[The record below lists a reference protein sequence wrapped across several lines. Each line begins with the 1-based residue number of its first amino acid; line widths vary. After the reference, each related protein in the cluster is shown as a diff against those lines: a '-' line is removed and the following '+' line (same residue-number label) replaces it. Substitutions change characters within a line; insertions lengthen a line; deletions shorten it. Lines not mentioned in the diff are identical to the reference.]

1 MSSFTQGL
9 EIFLQQ
15 LRSLDCENRPR
26 VDQSDLDRIERLKTA
41 LAEHLRS
48 EATVGTSSR
57 LRQAFSLRQGYGGQD
72 VAAAPEDVPN
82 PEARARHSEAAVAR
96 SSVTVEQ
103 KLDSTADLLPTV
115 ELVPAK
121 NEGDQEQR
129 LAALR
134 EKALVCTKCAHL
146 AEFRHSVVF
155 GVGNPNAE
163 LMFVGEAPG
172 ADEDLRGEPFVGKA
186 GELLTRIIETMGFT
200 RSEVYIANVLK
211 CRPDMPKGS
220 SGNRQPTPEEMQ
232 TCLPY
237 LRAQIEIIQ
246 PKVMVALGGVAMKG
260 LFGTSE
266 PMKSLRGRW
275 HSFGDIPVMATFHP
289 SYLLRN
295 QALSEKRKVW
305 EDMLQVLERLQ
316 APITQRQRNFF
327 LSKS

>member
-9 EIFLQQ
+9 EILLQQ
-15 LRSLDCENRPR
+15 LRSLDCQNRPR
-26 VDQSDLDRIERLKTA
+26 VDQSNLDRIERLRIA
-41 LAEHLRS
+41 LAEYRRS
-48 EATVGTSSR
+48 ETTVGTSSR
-57 LRQAFSLRQGYGGQD
+57 LRQAY

-82 PEARARHSEAAVAR
+82 PEARAGHSEAAAAR

-103 KLDSTADLLPTV
+103 GLDPTMDRLPTV
-115 ELVPAK
+115 DLVPAK
-121 NEGDQEQR
+121 NDDQEQR

-134 EKALVCTKCAHL
+134 EKVLVCTKCAHL

-200 RSEVYIANVLK
+200 RGEVYIANVLK

-220 SGNRQPTPEEMQ
+220 SGNRPPTPEEMQ

-237 LRAQIEIIQ
+237 LRAQIEIIR

>member
-9 EIFLQQ
+9 EILLQQ

-26 VDQSDLDRIERLKTA
+26 VDQSNLDRIERLKIT

-48 EATVGTSSR
+48 ETMLGTSSR
-57 LRQAFSLRQGYGGQD
+57 LRKATRLSSPKSY
-72 VAAAPEDVPN
+72 VAATPEDVRN
-82 PEARARHSEAAVAR
+82 LEARARHSEAAAAR

-103 KLDSTADLLPTV
+103 ELDPTADLVPTSD
-115 ELVPAK
+115 LVPAN
-121 NEGDQEQR
+121 NEDDREQR

-134 EKALVCTKCAHL
+134 EKVLVCTKCAHL

-220 SGNRQPTPEEMQ
+220 SGNRPPTPEEMQ

-327 LSKS
+327 LSK

>member
-9 EIFLQQ
+9 EILLQQ
-15 LRSLDCENRPR
+15 LRSLDRENRPR
-26 VDQSDLDRIERLKTA
+26 VDQSNLDRIERLKLA
-41 LAEHLRS
+41 LAEHLRT
-48 EATVGTSSR
+48 ETTVGTSSR
-57 LRQAFSLRQGYGGQD
+57 LRQAARLSSPKSY

-82 PEARARHSEAAVAR
+82 PDARARHSEAAAAR
-96 SSVTVEQ
+96 SSVTAEQ
-103 KLDSTADLLPTV
+103 ELDPTAD
-115 ELVPAK
+115 
-121 NEGDQEQR
+121 DQERR

-134 EKALVCTKCAHL
+134 ETVLVCTKCAHL

-155 GVGNPNAE
+155 GVGSPEAE

-186 GELLTRIIETMGFT
+186 GELLTRIIETMGFA

-220 SGNRQPTPEEMQ
+220 SGNRPPTPEEMQ

-327 LSKS
+327 LSK

>member
-9 EIFLQQ
+9 EILLQQ
-15 LRSLDCENRPR
+15 LRSLDRENRPR
-26 VDQSDLDRIERLKTA
+26 VDQSNLDRIERLKLA

-48 EATVGTSSR
+48 ETTAGTSSR
-57 LRQAFSLRQGYGGQD
+57 LRQAY
-72 VAAAPEDVPN
+72 VAAAPEDAPD
-82 PEARARHSEAAVAR
+82 PKLRARHSEAAAAR
-96 SSVTVEQ
+96 SSVTAEQ
-103 KLDSTADLLPTV
+103 ELDPTAD
-115 ELVPAK
+115 
-121 NEGDQEQR
+121 DQERR

-134 EKALVCTKCAHL
+134 ETVLVCTKCAHL

-155 GVGNPNAE
+155 GVGSPKAE

-186 GELLTRIIETMGFT
+186 GELLTRIIETMGFA

-220 SGNRQPTPEEMQ
+220 SGNRPPTPEEMQ

-316 APITQRQRNFF
+316 TPITQRQRNFF
-327 LSKS
+327 LSKA

>member
-9 EIFLQQ
+9 EILLQQ
-15 LRSLDCENRPR
+15 LRSLDRDNRPR
-26 VDQSDLDRIERLKTA
+26 VDQSSIDRIVRLKID
-41 LAEHLRS
+41 LP
-48 EATVGTSSR
+48 VGMSSR
-57 LRQAFSLRQGYGGQD
+57 
-72 VAAAPEDVPN
+72 
-82 PEARARHSEAAVAR
+82 
-96 SSVTVEQ
+96 SSGMDEQ
-103 KLDSTADLLPTV
+103 
-115 ELVPAK
+115 ELVPTESK
-121 NEGDQEQR
+121 QELVPTESLVPSESDQEGR
-129 LAALR
+129 LEALR
-134 EKALVCTKCAHL
+134 ETVLVCAKCAHL

-172 ADEDLRGEPFVGKA
+172 ADEDLRGEPFVGRA

-200 RSEVYIANVLK
+200 RSAVYIANVLK

-220 SGNRQPTPEEMQ
+220 SGNRPPTTEEMQ

-246 PKVMVALGGVAMKG
+246 PKVMVALGGIAMRG

-316 APITQRQRNFF
+316 APISQRQRNFF
-327 LSKS
+327 LAKS

>member
-1 MSSFTQGL
+1 MSSFTHGL
-9 EIFLQQ
+9 DILLQL
-15 LRSLDCENRPR
+15 LRSLDRENRPR
-26 VDQSDLDRIERLKTA
+26 VDQSIIDRIEKLKIPVGMSSPSSATNEQELDA
-41 LAEHLRS
+41 AE
-48 EATVGTSSR
+48 A
-57 LRQAFSLRQGYGGQD
+57 QAS
-72 VAAAPEDVPN
+72 A
-82 PEARARHSEAAVAR
+82 
-96 SSVTVEQ
+96 
-103 KLDSTADLLPTV
+103 STAD
-115 ELVPAK
+115 K
-121 NEGDQEQR
+121 GDQEVR

-134 EKALVCTKCAHL
+134 EKVLVCTKCAHL

-155 GVGNPNAE
+155 GVGNPNAD

-172 ADEDLRGEPFVGKA
+172 ADEDMRGEPFVGKA

-200 RSEVYIANVLK
+200 RSTVYIANVLK

-220 SGNRQPTPEEMQ
+220 SGNRPPTPEEMQ

-246 PKVMVALGGVAMKG
+246 PKAMVALGGTAMRG

-305 EDMLQVLERLQ
+305 EDMLLVLERLQ

-327 LSKS
+327 LTRS

>member
-9 EIFLQQ
+9 DILLQL
-15 LRSLDCENRPR
+15 LRSLDRENRPR
-26 VDQSDLDRIERLKTA
+26 VDQSVIDRIEKLKIP
-41 LAEHLRS
+41 
-48 EATVGTSSR
+48 VGMSSR
-57 LRQAFSLRQGYGGQD
+57 
-72 VAAAPEDVPN
+72 
-82 PEARARHSEAAVAR
+82 
-96 SSVTVEQ
+96 SSATDEQ
-103 KLDSTADLLPTV
+103 
-115 ELVPAK
+115 ELVPTDSEQRFDPAETPASASSHDK
-121 NEGDQEQR
+121 GDQELR
-129 LAALR
+129 LTVLR
-134 EKALVCTKCAHL
+134 EKVLVCIKCAHL

-155 GVGNPNAE
+155 GVGNPSAE

-172 ADEDLRGEPFVGKA
+172 ADEDMRGEPFVGKA

-200 RSEVYIANVLK
+200 RNAVYIANVLK
-211 CRPDMPKGS
+211 CRPDIPKGS
-220 SGNRQPTPEEMQ
+220 SGNRPPTPEEMQ

-246 PKVMVALGGVAMKG
+246 PKVMVALGGIAMRG

-305 EDMLQVLERLQ
+305 EDMLLVLERLQ

-327 LSKS
+327 LTKS

>member
-1 MSSFTQGL
+1 MSSFNQGL
-9 EIFLQQ
+9 EILLQQ
-15 LRSLDCENRPR
+15 LRSLDRENRPR
-26 VDQSDLDRIERLKTA
+26 VDQSNMDRIDRLKQT
-41 LAEHLRS
+41 LAEHL
-48 EATVGTSSR
+48 
-57 LRQAFSLRQGYGGQD
+57 
-72 VAAAPEDVPN
+72 P
-82 PEARARHSEAAVAR
+82 SEAAVESSSQSSAAHEHEPDVSVER
-96 SSVTVEQ
+96 SPIAE
-103 KLDSTADLLPTV
+103 PTHTG
-115 ELVPAK
+115 

-129 LAALR
+129 LGALR
-134 EKALVCTKCAHL
+134 EKVLICTKCEHL
-146 AEFRHSVVF
+146 AAFRHSVVF
-155 GVGNPNAE
+155 GVGNPTAD

-172 ADEDLRGEPFVGKA
+172 ADEDLRGEPFVGRA

-200 RSEVYIANVLK
+200 RSSVYIANVLK

-220 SGNRQPTPEEMQ
+220 SGNRPPTPEEMQ

-246 PKVMVALGGVAMKG
+246 PKVMVALGGIAMKG

-316 APITQRQRNFF
+316 APISQRQRNFF
-327 LSKS
+327 LTKS

>member
-1 MSSFTQGL
+1 MRGALVSSTRLQRIGWNSGPKYRKNSWNSESIVMSSFTQGL
-9 EIFLQQ
+9 EILLQQ
-15 LRSLDCENRPR
+15 LRSLDRDNRPR
-26 VDQSDLDRIERLKTA
+26 VDQSSIDRIVRLKID
-41 LAEHLRS
+41 LP
-48 EATVGTSSR
+48 VGMSSR
-57 LRQAFSLRQGYGGQD
+57 
-72 VAAAPEDVPN
+72 
-82 PEARARHSEAAVAR
+82 
-96 SSVTVEQ
+96 SSGMDEQ
-103 KLDSTADLLPTV
+103 
-115 ELVPAK
+115 ELVPTESK
-121 NEGDQEQR
+121 QELVPTESLVPSESDQEGR
-129 LAALR
+129 LEALR
-134 EKALVCTKCAHL
+134 ETVLVCAKCAHL

-172 ADEDLRGEPFVGKA
+172 ADEDLRGEPFVGRA

-200 RSEVYIANVLK
+200 RSAVYIANVLK

-220 SGNRQPTPEEMQ
+220 SGNRPPTPEEMQ

-246 PKVMVALGGVAMKG
+246 PKVMVALGGIAMRG

-316 APITQRQRNFF
+316 APISQRQRNFF
-327 LSKS
+327 LAKS

>member
-1 MSSFTQGL
+1 MSSFTHGL
-9 EIFLQQ
+9 DILLQL
-15 LRSLDCENRPR
+15 LRSLDRENRPR
-26 VDQSDLDRIERLKTA
+26 VDQSIIDRIEKLKIP
-41 LAEHLRS
+41 
-48 EATVGTSSR
+48 VGMS
-57 LRQAFSLRQGYGGQD
+57 
-72 VAAAPEDVPN
+72 
-82 PEARARHSEAAVAR
+82 AR
-96 SSVTVEQ
+96 SSATDEQ
-103 KLDSTADLLPTV
+103 
-115 ELVPAK
+115 ELVPSDSEQKFDAAEAQGSASTTDK
-121 NEGDQEQR
+121 GEQEVR

-134 EKALVCTKCAHL
+134 EKVLVCTKCAHL

-155 GVGNPNAE
+155 GVGNPNAD

-172 ADEDLRGEPFVGKA
+172 ADEDMRGEPFVGRA

-200 RSEVYIANVLK
+200 RSTVYIANVLK
-211 CRPDMPKGS
+211 CRPDMPKGT
-220 SGNRQPTPEEMQ
+220 SGNRPPTPEEMQ

-246 PKVMVALGGVAMKG
+246 PKVMVALGGIAMRG

-305 EDMLQVLERLQ
+305 EDMLLVLERLQ

-327 LSKS
+327 LTKS

>member
-9 EIFLQQ
+9 DILLQL
-15 LRSLDCENRPR
+15 LRSLDRENRPR
-26 VDQSDLDRIERLKTA
+26 VDQSIIDRIEKLKIP
-41 LAEHLRS
+41 
-48 EATVGTSSR
+48 VGMS
-57 LRQAFSLRQGYGGQD
+57 
-72 VAAAPEDVPN
+72 
-82 PEARARHSEAAVAR
+82 AR
-96 SSVTVEQ
+96 SSATDEQ
-103 KLDSTADLLPTV
+103 
-115 ELVPAK
+115 ELVPTDTEQKFDAA
-121 NEGDQEQR
+121 EAQASATDQGDQEVR

-134 EKALVCTKCAHL
+134 EKVLVCTKCAHL

-155 GVGNPNAE
+155 GVGNPSAK

-172 ADEDLRGEPFVGKA
+172 ADEDMRGEPFVGKA

-200 RSEVYIANVLK
+200 RSAVYIANVLK

-220 SGNRQPTPEEMQ
+220 SGNRPPTPEEMQ

-246 PKVMVALGGVAMKG
+246 PKVMVALGGIAMRG

-305 EDMLQVLERLQ
+305 EDMLLVLERLQ
-316 APITQRQRNFF
+316 APITQRQRNF
-327 LSKS
+327 LLAKS

>member
-9 EIFLQQ
+9 EILLQQ
-15 LRSLDCENRPR
+15 LRSLDRENRPR
-26 VDQSDLDRIERLKTA
+26 VDQSNLDRIERLKLA

-48 EATVGTSSR
+48 ETTVGTSSR
-57 LRQAFSLRQGYGGQD
+57 LRQATRLSSPKSY

-82 PEARARHSEAAVAR
+82 PDARARHSEAAAAR
-96 SSVTVEQ
+96 SSVTAEQ
-103 KLDSTADLLPTV
+103 ELDPTAD
-115 ELVPAK
+115 
-121 NEGDQEQR
+121 DQERR

-134 EKALVCTKCAHL
+134 ETVLVCTKCAHL

-155 GVGNPNAE
+155 GVGSPNAE

-172 ADEDLRGEPFVGKA
+172 VDEDLRGEPFVGKA
-186 GELLTRIIETMGFT
+186 GELLTRIIETMGFA

-220 SGNRQPTPEEMQ
+220 SGNRPPTPEEMQ

-316 APITQRQRNFF
+316 VPITQRQRNFF
-327 LSKS
+327 LSKA

>member
-9 EIFLQQ
+9 EILLQQ
-15 LRSLDCENRPR
+15 LRSLDRENRPR
-26 VDQSDLDRIERLKTA
+26 IEQSSIDRIEKLKVA
-41 LAEHLRS
+41 LAEHL
-48 EATVGTSSR
+48 
-57 LRQAFSLRQGYGGQD
+57 
-72 VAAAPEDVPN
+72 
-82 PEARARHSEAAVAR
+82 HSEAIGPVV
-96 SSVTVEQ
+96 SSMTAEQ
-103 KLDSTADLLPTV
+103 KV
-115 ELVPAK
+115 VPATDIVPSNDK
-121 NEGDQEQR
+121 HDQEQR

-134 EKALVCTKCAHL
+134 ETVMVCTKCSHL
-146 AEFRHSVVF
+146 AAFRHTVVF
-155 GVGNPNAE
+155 GVGNPDAE

-172 ADEDLRGEPFVGKA
+172 ADEDLRGEPFVGRA

-200 RSEVYIANVLK
+200 RSAVYIANVLK

-220 SGNRQPTPEEMQ
+220 SGNRPPTPEEMH

-246 PKVMVALGGVAMKG
+246 PKVMVALGGIAMRG

-305 EDMLQVLERLQ
+305 EDMLQVLERLH
-316 APITQRQRNFF
+316 APITQKQRNFF
-327 LSKS
+327 LSRA

>member
-1 MSSFTQGL
+1 MSSFTHGL
-9 EIFLQQ
+9 DILLQL
-15 LRSLDCENRPR
+15 LRSLDRENRPR
-26 VDQSDLDRIERLKTA
+26 VDQSIIDRIEGLKIP
-41 LAEHLRS
+41 
-48 EATVGTSSR
+48 VGMS
-57 LRQAFSLRQGYGGQD
+57 AG
-72 VAAAPEDVPN
+72 
-82 PEARARHSEAAVAR
+82 
-96 SSVTVEQ
+96 SSVTDEQELVSTDSEQ
-103 KLDSTADLLPTV
+103 KLDAAEAQASASTADQ
-115 ELVPAK
+115 
-121 NEGDQEQR
+121 GDQEVR

-155 GVGNPNAE
+155 GVGNPNAD

-172 ADEDLRGEPFVGKA
+172 ADEDMRGEPFVGRA

-200 RSEVYIANVLK
+200 RSTVYIANVLK

-220 SGNRQPTPEEMQ
+220 SGNRPPTPEEMQ

-246 PKVMVALGGVAMKG
+246 PKVMVALGGIAMRG

-305 EDMLQVLERLQ
+305 EDMLLVLERLQ

-327 LSKS
+327 LTKS